1 MEGFRKAN
9 YQIRGGINM
18 KKYRSV
24 RTKLILAIF
33 LTVLSTAILC
43 IGVNVYNFS
52 KYYREAIDGKINASA
67 QSVIKTI
74 SDVLK
79 SGSLGSSAVIT
90 EWIGRDCEK
99 AKASDK
105 DILYLAVTDT
115 QGLVHYH
122 TEKQYMNKTFKQAKN
137 VIDKAYPIKTDG
149 GDSTGILHIGME
161 KSVINK
167 KINAFIL
174 GGILISALILCLIL
188 PLVSLLVSNRIMK
201 PLKKVTVML
210 TDIAEGDGDL
220 TKRLERVETHDEFEV
235 LSKKFNKF
243 VDKIH
248 EIVVKVGQNT
258 SNVSRSADELYA
270 KTEEMKDVIVMQT
283 NHTIEVAS
291 SVEEMTSSILE
302 VARNANSTKD
312 EAGKSSDIAKMGEKK
327 TIENMEIM
335 DSLVKTVETSSS
347 AVNELGTLS
356 DLIDEIIKVI
366 EDIADQTNLLALN
379 AAIEA
384 ARAGDAGRGFA
395 VVADE
400 VRKLAEKTA
409 TATKDIGKTVTSIK
423 NGTVNAV
430 SSMGKSKEEV
440 LKSKDKIYEAKNA
453 LTEIVNGADSVMA
466 MVAQI
471 ASASSQQST
480 VSEEIGKTVDNI
492 KESIIRT
499 SSATEH
505 NVKLAGELQQSVK
518 DLNGVIGRFRV

>member
-1 MEGFRKAN
+1 MRK
-9 YQIRGGINM
+9 Y
-18 KKYRSV
+18 KSV
-24 RTKLILAIF
+24 RTKLIMVIF
-33 LTVLSTAILC
+33 LAVLSTAILC

-74 SDVLK
+74 NEVLK
-79 SGSLGSSAVIT
+79 SGSLGSSGVIT

-105 DILYLAVTDT
+105 DILYIAVTDA
-115 QGLVHYH
+115 QGIAHYH
-122 TEKQYMNKTFKQAKN
+122 TQSQYINKTFEQAKN
-137 VIDKAYPIKTDG
+137 VIDKAYPIKNDG
-149 GDSTGILHIGME
+149 GDSVGILHIGIE
-161 KSVINK
+161 KATINK
-167 KINAFIL
+167 KINAFIF
-174 GGILISALILCLIL
+174 GGVIISVFILCLIL

-220 TKRLERVETHDEFEV
+220 TKRLERVETQDEFEV

-258 SNVSRSADELYA
+258 SNVSRSANELYE
-270 KTEEMKDVIVMQT
+270 KTEEMKDVIVLQT

-291 SVEEMTSSILE
+291 AVEEMTSSILE
-302 VARNANSTKD
+302 VAKNANNTKD
-312 EAGKSSDIAKMGEKK
+312 EANKSSDIAKTGEKK

-335 DSLVKTVETSSS
+335 DGLVSTVETSSS
-347 AVNELGTLS
+347 AVNELGKLS

-409 TATKDIGKTVTSIK
+409 TATKDIGKTVISIK
-423 NGTVNAV
+423 NGTINAV
-430 SSMGKSKEEV
+430 SSMDKSKKEV

-453 LTEIVNGADSVMA
+453 LTEIVSGADLVMA

-518 DLNGVIGRFRV
+518 ELNNVIGRFRV